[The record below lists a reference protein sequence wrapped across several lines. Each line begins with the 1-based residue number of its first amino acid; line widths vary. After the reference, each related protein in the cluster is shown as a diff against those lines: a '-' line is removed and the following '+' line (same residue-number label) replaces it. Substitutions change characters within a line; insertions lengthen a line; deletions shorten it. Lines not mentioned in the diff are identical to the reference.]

1 MTRTRFRTRLARMEI
16 NMNEARPHR
25 SHADQAR
32 GRLLD
37 AALPL
42 VPFEGWS
49 GSLLRLAAR
58 DAGMSDDELA
68 LYCPEGVISL
78 IVFWWRQMD
87 ESARESIATGES
99 PAKIRERIRRAVL
112 LRLEA
117 GKGHEDALA
126 RARARLLLPDGIA
139 TGAELTWKTSGMI
152 WRAIGD
158 TSTDANWY
166 SKRAILTGVW
176 TSTLAIW
183 LSEADAE
190 KPETKA
196 FLDRRIANVM
206 EFEKVKAKV
215 NKQLAGL
222 PDFAAIAAKMRYGTR

>member
-1 MTRTRFRTRLARMEI
+1 MSTQSTSTRPNRSRADAAR
-16 NMNEARPHR
+16 A
-25 SHADQAR
+25 
-32 GRLLD
+32 RLLD
-37 AALPL
+37 AALPH

-49 GSLLRLAAR
+49 GALLRLAAR
-58 DAGMSDDELA
+58 DARMSADEAA
-68 LYCPEGVISL
+68 LYCPDGVLSL
-78 IVFWWRQMD
+78 IVFWWRDMD
-87 ESARESIATGES
+87 ARARDAISTGES

-117 GKGHEDALA
+117 GRGHEDALA

-139 TGAELTWKTSGMI
+139 TGAELAWNTSDML

-183 LSEADAE
+183 LAEADAE
-190 KPETKA
+190 KPDTHA

-206 EFEKVKAKV
+206 EFEKVKARV
-215 NKQLAGL
+215 NKQLARL
-222 PDFAAIAAKMRYGTR
+222 PDLAAMAAKMRYGTR

>member
-1 MTRTRFRTRLARMEI
+1 MVPLMITSSASRHS
-16 NMNEARPHR
+16 NR
-25 SHADQAR
+25 SHADSAR
-32 GRLLD
+32 ARLLD
-37 AALPL
+37 AALPH

-49 GSLLRLAAR
+49 GSLLRIAAR
-58 DAGMSDDELA
+58 DAGMSDDEVA

-78 IVFWWRQMD
+78 IVFWWREMD
-87 ESARESIATGES
+87 ERAREVITAGES
-99 PAKIRERIRRAVL
+99 PARIRERIRRAVV

-117 GKGHEDALA
+117 ALGHEDALA
-126 RARARLLLPDGIA
+126 RARARLLLPDGLA
-139 TGAELTWKTSGMI
+139 AGAELAWNTSDMI

-183 LSEADAE
+183 LSEANPH
-190 KPETKA
+190 KPETLA

-222 PDFAAIAAKMRYGTR
+222 PDFAAMAAKLRYGTR

>member
-1 MTRTRFRTRLARMEI
+1 MKTHSA
-16 NMNEARPHR
+16 PSSPDR

-32 GRLLD
+32 ARLLE
-37 AALPL
+37 AALPH

-58 DAGMSDDELA
+58 DGGLSEDEVA
-68 LYCPEGVISL
+68 LYCPEGVLSL
-78 IVFWWRQMD
+78 IVFWWREMD
-87 ESARESIATGES
+87 DTAHEAIVSGES
-99 PAKIRERIRRAVL
+99 PAKIRERIRRAVMI
-112 LRLEA
+112 RLDA
-117 GKGHEDALA
+117 ASGHEDALS
-126 RARARLLLPDGIA
+126 RARARLLLPDGVA
-139 TGAELTWKTSGMI
+139 TGAELAWNTSDMI

-183 LSEADAE
+183 LSETDPD
-190 KPETKA
+190 KPGTHA

-206 EFEKVKAKV
+206 EFEKVKAKL
-215 NKQLAGL
+215 NTQLAKL
-222 PDFAAIAAKMRYGTR
+222 PDLAGMAAKLRYGTR

>member
-1 MTRTRFRTRLARMEI
+1 MTRTRFGARLQPMRSRNAES
-16 NMNEARPHR
+16 RPNR
-25 SHADQAR
+25 SRADTMRA
-32 GRLLD
+32 RLLE
-37 AALPL
+37 AALPH

-49 GSLLRLAAR
+49 GTLLRLAAR
-58 DAGMSDDELA
+58 DAGISDDETA
-68 LYCPEGVISL
+68 LYCPDGVISL
-78 IVFWWRQMD
+78 IVFWWREMD
-87 ESARESIATGES
+87 EHAREAILSTPS
-99 PAKIRERIRRAVL
+99 PAKIRERIRDAVL
-112 LRLEA
+112 TRLDA
-117 GKGHEDALA
+117 ASGHEDALA

-139 TGAELTWKTSGMI
+139 AGAELAWNTSDMI

-183 LSEADAE
+183 LSEADPE

-206 EFEKVKAKV
+206 EFEKVKAKITT
-215 NKQLAGL
+215 QLAAL
-222 PDFAAIAAKMRYGTR
+222 PDFVAMAAKLRYGAR

>member
-1 MTRTRFRTRLARMEI
+1 MKTQTAPSDT
-16 NMNEARPHR
+16 NR

-32 GRLLD
+32 ARLLE
-37 AALPL
+37 AALPH

-58 DAGMSDDELA
+58 DSGLSEDEVA

-78 IVFWWRQMD
+78 IVFWWREMD
-87 ESARESIATGES
+87 EQAREAIASGES

-112 LRLEA
+112 IRVDTA
-117 GKGHEDALA
+117 SGHEDALS

-139 TGAELTWKTSGMI
+139 TGAELAWNTSDMI
-152 WRAIGD
+152 WQAIGD

-183 LSEADAE
+183 LSETDPG
-190 KPETKA
+190 KPATHA
-196 FLDRRIANVM
+196 FLDRRISNVM

-215 NKQLAGL
+215 NTQLAKL
-222 PDFAAIAAKMRYGTR
+222 PDLAGWAAKLRYGTR